1 VAVVPLV
8 WEWIDVEPKEK
19 WADIKKK
26 LSFNVNQLN
35 RAVYVIRLNGKFLV
49 RYPWAKSPVVYI
61 GEGDLPERLKSHNAV
76 KSWMGKLASLID
88 GASFKVGV
96 VCPRVQRAED
106 TYRDLEAHLLDT
118 FAEKHGCVPLRN
130 RQFESRL
137 YNHEYSLKDIKH
149 ALNPWQGKRFE
160 WAVEPQPCMGP
171 IYDAF
176 HLGWLPEAR

>member
-61 GEGDLPERLKSHNAV
+61 GEGDLPERLKS
-76 KSWMGKLASLID
+76 
-88 GASFKVGV
+88 
-96 VCPRVQRAED
+96 P
-106 TYRDLEAHLLDT
+106 
-118 FAEKHGCVPLRN
+118 EKHGCVPLRN
-130 RQFESRL
+130 RQFESITM
-137 YNHEYSLKDIKH
+137 ST
-149 ALNPWQGKRFE
+149 ALRTSSMGNRFE
-160 WAVEPQPCMGP
+160 RAG
-171 IYDAF
+171 
-176 HLGWLPEAR
+176 